1 MKIIKFLILMQ
12 LTSLLYAE
20 EISNELDQLFHVK
33 LIMISNNNSNYR
45 DYVENYIDERFLSP
59 KTIKIGRNNCLIN
72 EDDVCVKYDM
82 DYKLDNYNDYAEL
95 LDSNDDIRVLEHIE
109 WIQKISNI
117 KHIKIK
123 NGYDYSQ
130 SIIDEKIFVNDFDI
144 LSSGKIT
151 KYEGSIFFSKKDFY
165 QISLDLFERMI
176 MKPPGFFSN
185 NFLTSKKYKIIQKIK
200 LNKVNYIDRENFGII
215 VSVSKVKEN

>member
-1 MKIIKFLILMQ
+1 MSVIPTHK
-12 LTSLLYAE
+12 
-20 EISNELDQLFHVK
+20 V
-33 LIMISNNNSNYR
+33 R
-45 DYVENYIDERFLSP
+45 
-59 KTIKIGRNNCLIN
+59 IG
-72 EDDVCVKYDM
+72 
-82 DYKLDNYNDYAEL
+82 
-95 LDSNDDIRVLEHIE
+95 ST
-109 WIQKISNI
+109 NI
-117 KHIKIK
+117 KKINKKTTTINCDIKIK